1 MPELQLAQDVLSELC
16 RYDTRPSAASKFFA
30 FRPQT
35 EGFMDPRIPS
45 CFFER
50 GLICGYASTANFR
63 SVLEP
68 MGAGAYGTL
77 NDQAARFIEIPVTP
91 IVIIQD
97 AGDLTKSVI

>member
-1 MPELQLAQDVLSELC
+1 
-16 RYDTRPSAASKFFA
+16 
-30 FRPQT
+30 
-35 EGFMDPRIPS
+35 MDPRIPS

-77 NDQAARFIEIPVTP
+77 NDQAARFIEISVTP

>member
-1 MPELQLAQDVLSELC
+1 
-16 RYDTRPSAASKFFA
+16 
-30 FRPQT
+30 
-35 EGFMDPRIPS
+35 MDPRIPS

-91 IVIIQD
+91 DCHNSGCGRSAHKIRPI
-97 AGDLTKSVI
+97 